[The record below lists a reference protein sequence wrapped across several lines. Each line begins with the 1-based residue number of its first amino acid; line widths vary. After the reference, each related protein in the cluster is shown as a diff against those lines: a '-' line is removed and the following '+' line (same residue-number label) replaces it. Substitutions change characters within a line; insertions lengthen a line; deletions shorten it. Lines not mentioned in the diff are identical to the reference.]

1 MPVSAAAEETIAE
14 AAPPADSEPAESG
27 LADNGSA
34 QADSPAAAAQTSAG
48 GGGGEAG
55 ASYVEPDFNA
65 SYLSNP
71 KAEYPYLSRRLREQG
86 MVRLRVY
93 VTAQGRSDKVIL
105 YESSGYTRLDK
116 AAIDVV
122 WRWRFKPASR
132 AGAAVAGWVIIPIK
146 FQLHD

>member
-1 MPVSAAAEETIAE
+1 MPVSTAAEETIAE
-14 AAPPADSEPAESG
+14 AALPADSEPADSR

-34 QADSPAAAAQTSAG
+34 QADSPAAAAQTSAS
-48 GGGGEAG
+48 GGEAG
-55 ASYVEPDFNA
+55 VSYVEPDFNA

-86 MVRLRVY
+86 IVRLRVY

-105 YESSGYTRLDK
+105 HESSGYTRLDK

-122 WRWRFKPASR
+122 WRWRFSPARR
-132 AGAAVAGWVIIPIK
+132 AGAAVAGWVVIPIK